1 MTSSASTDVIVDAGT
16 VYAEGFHAGLK
27 EALRLL
33 LRTSG
38 ATVPLSL
45 RRKITEWEAHM
56 IHREWLVGEGRPVTV
71 EQSAEALARINLVLH
86 ASGLRSHS
94 DG

>member
-1 MTSSASTDVIVDAGT
+1 MTARESTVIIADAGT

-27 EALRLL
+27 EALRTL

-45 RRKITEWEAHM
+45 RRKVTEWEAHV
-56 IHREWLVGEGRPVTV
+56 IHREWLADQGRPVAHET
-71 EQSAEALARINLVLH
+71 SAEALARIHLVLQ
-86 ASGLRSHS
+86 AAGLREPS

>member
-1 MTSSASTDVIVDAGT
+1 MTARQSTTIVADAAT

-27 EALRLL
+27 EALRTL

-45 RRKITEWEAHM
+45 RRKCTEWEAHV
-56 IHREWLVGEGRPVTV
+56 IHREWLADQGRPVDHAV
-71 EQSAEALARINLVLH
+71 SVEALARIHIVLQ
-86 ASGLRSHS
+86 AAGLREPS